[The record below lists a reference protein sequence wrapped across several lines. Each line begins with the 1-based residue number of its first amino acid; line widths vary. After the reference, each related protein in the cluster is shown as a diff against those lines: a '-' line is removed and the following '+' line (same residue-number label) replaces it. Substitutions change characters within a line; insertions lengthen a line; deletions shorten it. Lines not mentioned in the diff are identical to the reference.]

1 MKRTV
6 ALREVRRLA
15 SERRIFYTDHAEE
28 RMRERSISRDEV
40 SSALV
45 GARTVLEQANGTW
58 KVTGPAVDDERL
70 TLVVVIMASVLVVT
84 VWGVK

>member
-15 SERRIFYTDHAEE
+15 REGRVLLTDHAERRMEE
-28 RMRERSISRDEV
+28 REILRESV

-45 GARTVLEQANGTW
+45 GARTALDQPNGTW
-58 KVTGPAVDDERL
+58 KVTGPGLGDERL
-70 TLVVVIMASVLVVT
+70 TLVVVIESNLLVVT
-84 VWGVK
+84 VWGVE